1 MKGQFPNKSNRI
13 RENMIVVSVATGF
26 PDHILVTVDQDEA
39 VDVVQVR
46 DGDWGAVGLLGGH
59 RALG

>member
-1 MKGQFPNKSNRI
+1 MKGQLPNKSNRVQ
-13 RENMIVVSVATGF
+13 ENMIVVSVAAGF

-46 DGDWGAVGLLGGH
+46 DGDRCAVGLLDDH
-59 RALG
+59 RLIG